1 MPLRD
6 ENEQTWSMGEWPLN
20 MTGRDAPYEGVVG
33 QRGPLNGLCLWKP
46 LPLDSQRF
54 LIMRGNTVAIGNGI

>member
-6 ENEQTWSMGEWPLN
+6 ETEQSCGMRECPLN
-20 MTGRDAPYEGVVG
+20 MIRRDALGKGVDG
-33 QRGPLNGLCLWKP
+33 QRGSLNGLCLWKP

-54 LIMRGNTVAIGNGI
+54 LIMCGNTVDLGNGI